1 MKTTRKNFIKTSLL
15 ITGGI
20 LLEGRNFFA
29 KAAQEISGFRNLNDR
44 IGIYTE
50 KGGTI
55 LWYVNDDAVTV
66 IDSQMDD
73 SVRNFYNGLKKKTDR
88 RINFLINTHHHRDH
102 TGGNHFLREYTDKIV
117 GHEKCREMQEKFYGG
132 GEVPQAYADIVF
144 EKEWSV
150 DLGNEKIDAVHFNPA
165 HTAGDIAVRFVN
177 SNIVHMGDIV
187 FNNVYP
193 YIDFPGGSNLHDW
206 IKFIDK
212 SLAHFDDKTVF
223 IFGHADSDENV
234 TGNKESLIQMK
245 NYLTALLEFVDGQIQ
260 KGKSKEEITAAPE
273 IPGFGFIKEH
283 WNGARKMNLERA
295 YEELTQTK

>member
-1 MKTTRKNFIKTSLL
+1 MKTTRKNFLKTSLL
-15 ITGGI
+15 ITGGV
-20 LLEGRNFFA
+20 LLEGKNFFA
-29 KAAQEISGFRNLNDR
+29 KAAQEISGFRNLNDN

-55 LWYVNDDAVTV
+55 AWYVNDDAVTV

-73 SVRNFYNGLKKKTDR
+73 SVRNFYNGLKKKTGR

-102 TGGNHFLREYTDKIV
+102 TGGNHFLKEYTDKIV
-117 GHEKCREMQEKFYGG
+117 GHEKCREMQQKFYGEG
-132 GEVPQAYADIVF
+132 DAPQSYADIVF

-150 DLGNEKIDAVHFNPA
+150 DLGKEKIDAIHFNPA

-193 YIDFPGGSNLHDW
+193 YIDFPGGANLHDW

-212 SLAHFDDKTVF
+212 SLAHFDDNAVF
-223 IFGHADSDENV
+223 IFGHADSYENV
-234 TGNKESLIQMK
+234 TGNKDSLIRMK

-260 KGKSKEEITAAPE
+260 KGKSKEEIIDAQE
-273 IPGFGFIKEH
+273 IPGFGFIKEC
-283 WNGARKMNLERA
+283 WNGARRMNLERA